1 MARYSQAEQRT
12 VIDDWA
18 EARAV
23 EAEAR
28 ARVWTAALVAA
39 ALEEAGKA
47 LLALP
52 PDHEFPDTFRVAW
65 PEIVRAVRE
74 GDRAPEGG
82 MPPALPSAQAIAAM
96 EFRLRWAFRYC
107 ASVPKRRLVGARMLV
122 NPLSEKHLWSWGR
135 LAGPFRVHRDTVKRW
150 HSTACGEIA
159 AGLNRDGVEV
169 KIPLV

>member
-52 PDHEFPDTFRVAW
+52 PRP
-65 PEIVRAVRE
+65 
-74 GDRAPEGG
+74 
-82 MPPALPSAQAIAAM
+82 
-96 EFRLRWAFRYC
+96 
-107 ASVPKRRLVGARMLV
+107 
-122 NPLSEKHLWSWGR
+122 
-135 LAGPFRVHRDTVKRW
+135 
-150 HSTACGEIA
+150 
-159 AGLNRDGVEV
+159 
-169 KIPLV
+169 